1 MEGRLGDPASKI
13 ATVSIEQAL
22 KTPVEQSD
30 HKLHTATQAIAQEQQ
45 RERQPGRQQAPHP
58 GGPTIG

>member
-1 MEGRLGDPASKI
+1 M
-13 ATVSIEQAL
+13 IEQAL

-45 RERQPGRQQAPHP
+45 REREPGRQQAPHP